1 MRFAMNDITD
11 RNENDDLEPI
21 DEDTADDA
29 ELEDIEENSAGKI
42 KKLQQK
48 LKQSEQEKMEHLESL
63 QRAKA
68 EFLNAKRRLED
79 EKLSDRQ
86 RAITDQIEKL
96 LPMCDSFHMAMSNK
110 EAWENIDSTWRK
122 GIESIYNQLQSIL
135 ASYGVKEVTPLGE
148 EFDPNK
154 HEAMTNVPVDSKELH
169 HKVISVIQNGFVRTH
184 NGKEQLIRP
193 ARVTVGEYAE

>member
-1 MRFAMNDITD
+1 MKDKH
-11 RNENDDLEPI
+11 ENDEI
-21 DEDTADDA
+21 EETADGMIEDA
-29 ELEDIEENSAGKI
+29 EIEDVEENSAGKI

-48 LKQSEQEKMEHLESL
+48 LKESEQEKMEHLENL

-68 EFLNAKRRLED
+68 EFLNAKRRLEE
-79 EKLSDRQ
+79 EKQTDRQ
-86 RAITDQIEKL
+86 RAIVDQIEKL

-110 EAWENIDSTWRK
+110 EAWESTDPTWRR

-135 ASYGVKEVTPLGE
+135 TSYGVSEVTPVGD

-154 HEAMTNVPVDSKELH
+154 HEAITNVPVDSKETH
-169 HKVISVIQNGFVRTH
+169 HKIVSVIQNGFVRTH

-193 ARVTVGEYAE
+193 ARVTVGEFTE